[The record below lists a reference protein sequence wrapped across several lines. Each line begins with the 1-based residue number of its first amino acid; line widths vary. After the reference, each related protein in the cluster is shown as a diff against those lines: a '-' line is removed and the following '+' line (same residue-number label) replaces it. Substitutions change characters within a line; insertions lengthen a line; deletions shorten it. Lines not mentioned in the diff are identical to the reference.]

1 MMVCQSNRP
10 ENQISG
16 LTAEFL
22 VQAKLASLKY
32 NSKLLDDTIDIYI
45 PKTHFYNMNNIKI

>member
-32 NSKLLDDTIDIYI
+32 NSKI
-45 PKTHFYNMNNIKI
+45 HHQ